1 MRIIVTGA
9 SGFLGSW
16 ICRVLSSSH
25 EVVALVRKN
34 SSLKKIFDL
43 QNLHVTNLIESSWGD
58 YIFQE
63 CPDILILADWWGVG
77 NEHRNDLKQ
86 FDNVERIRKLV
97 CHARD
102 SGVKTIIGVGSQA
115 ELGSVQSIITE
126 GNADNSSTLY
136 GKAKIETRIM
146 IENELR
152 GSNVRFVWMRVFSTY
167 GPLDEGSWL
176 IPRIV
181 DTLSADK
188 VMKMTKGEQQWSYLH
203 AFDLA
208 LAFAKAVDVSG
219 ISGIVNV
226 GNPETIRIRDA
237 ALTIGKILGKY
248 ELIEFGALDYRTDE
262 VMKLQPLC
270 ETLVESGWYPSITFE
285 QGAKQ
290 TAEWLQRKSLTP
302 ILDKNGNVKN
312 FNLPLRT

>member
-167 GPLDEGSWL
+167 GPLDDS
-176 IPRIV
+176 
-181 DTLSADK
+181 
-188 VMKMTKGEQQWSYLH
+188 
-203 AFDLA
+203 
-208 LAFAKAVDVSG
+208 
-219 ISGIVNV
+219 
-226 GNPETIRIRDA
+226 
-237 ALTIGKILGKY
+237 
-248 ELIEFGALDYRTDE
+248 
-262 VMKLQPLC
+262 
-270 ETLVESGWYPSITFE
+270 
-285 QGAKQ
+285 
-290 TAEWLQRKSLTP
+290 
-302 ILDKNGNVKN
+302 KNS
-312 FNLPLRT
+312 

>member
-1 MRIIVTGA
+1 M
-9 SGFLGSW
+9 
-16 ICRVLSSSH
+16 
-25 EVVALVRKN
+25 
-34 SSLKKIFDL
+34 
-43 QNLHVTNLIESSWGD
+43 
-58 YIFQE
+58 
-63 CPDILILADWWGVG
+63 
-77 NEHRNDLKQ
+77 
-86 FDNVERIRKLV
+86 
-97 CHARD
+97 
-102 SGVKTIIGVGSQA
+102 
-115 ELGSVQSIITE
+115 
-126 GNADNSSTLY
+126 
-136 GKAKIETRIM
+136 
-146 IENELR
+146 
-152 GSNVRFVWMRVFSTY
+152 
-167 GPLDEGSWL
+167 

-237 ALTIGKILGKY
+237 ALTIGKILGKD